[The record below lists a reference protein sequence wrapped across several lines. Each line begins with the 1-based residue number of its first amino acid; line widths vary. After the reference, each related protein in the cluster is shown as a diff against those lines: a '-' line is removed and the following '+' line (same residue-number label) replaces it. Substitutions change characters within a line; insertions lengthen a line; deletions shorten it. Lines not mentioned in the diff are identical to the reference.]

1 MLVVIWVALFSSPLK
16 QIYELRKLLALFGFI
31 AACNRLSDAARSM
44 ILQDLGLYLGES

>member
-44 ILQDLGLYLGES
+44 ILQDLCLYLGES